1 MWWKQLLRTVSKHE
15 APSIRL
21 LGFPR
26 LTEPPDRVARP
37 PTLVRRPSA
46 LNCIELSDLQ
56 KLAGP
61 FQILAHACVLDGLR
75 PQTGTHGRK
84 SKKLCFRLRRRNQD
98 DLLCINLTSIIRA
111 SSMTWHHSPSM
122 TIINGEILWRR
133 RCNGTGKLAGV
144 QLEFRPGRKRH
155 NLFSVTP
162 KPNYYCVATF
172 LPKLDLE
179 LHRAISSTTRTAF
192 YYLWRAQTLS
202 SSSTQP
208 PTIPSG
214 TS

>member
-1 MWWKQLLRTVSKHE
+1 M
-15 APSIRL
+15 
-21 LGFPR
+21 
-26 LTEPPDRVARP
+26 
-37 PTLVRRPSA
+37 
-46 LNCIELSDLQ
+46 
-56 KLAGP
+56 
-61 FQILAHACVLDGLR
+61 AHACVLDGLR

-111 SSMTWHHSPSM
+111 SSMTWHHSPGM

-192 YYLWRAQTLS
+192 YYLWRTQTLS

-214 TS
+214 DLLRAQFRVKTLVPLSCGCWGCALQHRCSPLFGAHIDPSHRERAKH